1 MVRRKKLVGRSQH
14 WEREILNDNKQ
25 LFGQNRKEKIIWK
38 ENIIQS
44 YFRMFKEPNLSC
56 VGWMDASDHE
66 LGEII
71 VTILDNGDGQM
82 PVMMDNLVLDGAGVL
97 PIVCNFAKLQVDN
110 FPTCRQIV
118 QDHDLD
124 LEAVC

>member
-1 MVRRKKLVGRSQH
+1 MSYSL
-14 WEREILNDNKQ
+14 
-25 LFGQNRKEKIIWK
+25 WK

-66 LGEII
+66 LGDII

-82 PVMMDNLVLDGAGVL
+82 PVMMGNWVLDGAGVL
-97 PIVCNFAKLQVDN
+97 LPIVCNCAKLQVDN
-110 FPTCRQIV
+110 FPTCR
-118 QDHDLD
+118 
-124 LEAVC
+124 